1 MNEYIWSRIES
12 LAIFLSEADET
23 VGHCANIIY
32 LWSLEFQVP
41 APCLKLGETPRI
53 AVGFDNCRI
62 CGISSMAE
70 EINDAYEWLKFIR
83 RYWDWNT
90 TLTNR
95 AAEKE

>member
-1 MNEYIWSRIES
+1 
-12 LAIFLSEADET
+12 
-23 VGHCANIIY
+23 
-32 LWSLEFQVP
+32 LEFQVP

-83 RYWDWNT
+83 RY
-90 TLTNR
+90 
-95 AAEKE
+95 